1 MQIPDSTPGFTMDLV
16 TCSINKH
23 HGPLAG
29 TLRNIII
36 GKQWL
41 NYNASL
47 HQGSYK
53 VVDMREVCFFFF
65 TDLRKRRRGMC
76 TCFKK
81 HEKTH

>member
-1 MQIPDSTPGFTMDLV
+1 MQIPDSTPGFRMDLV
-16 TCSINKH
+16 TCSINKY

-53 VVDMREVCFFFF
+53 VVDMREVFFFHGSKEMEERDVYMF
-65 TDLRKRRRGMC
+65 
-76 TCFKK
+76 
-81 HEKTH
+81 